1 MVRITGMLTQPPA
14 VNESAIQG
22 VPSVCRIL
30 AGAEMQ
36 KGYTEVQP
44 CYYAICNQF
53 LVVNAA
59 VCHYSLDYRLVN

>member
-1 MVRITGMLTQPPA
+1 M
-14 VNESAIQG
+14 
-22 VPSVCRIL
+22 L

-44 CYYAICNQF
+44 CYYVICNQL

-59 VCHYSLDYRLVN
+59 VGHYSLDYRLVH